1 MYYRTNLNGQVY
13 PNSIAMVL
21 VTSCTGFQRREQIV
35 IFKLCVQHT
44 RIFSVEIQVIE
55 QHKCFNSFLI
65 SLWTGSSHPLGIV
78 MNSEPGW
85 AYA

>member
-1 MYYRTNLNGQVY
+1 M
-13 PNSIAMVL
+13 
-21 VTSCTGFQRREQIV
+21 V